1 MTATKLFKAGYTDL
15 VSVIP
20 PGAELSPL
28 SKVKPESAGKAPGR
42 KNPQGR
48 WVGYAWQNESC
59 TEAQAAQMDADKAN
73 VGLKAGFF
81 PGVDIDCT
89 DETIAETIQRIA
101 IETLGAA
108 PVRVGQAPKRLLMYC
123 ATEPF
128 GRMRLWFTVAGKQHL
143 VEVLGEGQQYVVQGI
158 HPRTQK
164 PYTWTYGEASRTY
177 PPVKP
182 EKLTQ
187 ISKDAVEVFL
197 SAVQEELDLLD
208 VVCTREGSGNVAAQ
222 RNVAQDSL
230 KAPTMADLAAAVD
243 VIPND
248 TPSREEYIRMGYAIK
263 AAAQDDEEAG
273 YGVFLEWCQ
282 RWEGG
287 ENDPFTVRG
296 DWERMHPPYELG
308 WDFIAQTASR
318 YGYNYARTEF
328 EAIAQPEEPA
338 EEALIAAHLSDM
350 WLTDRV
356 IAVYGETIKWVP
368 AWGKWLFWDGHCW
381 RKDELSKIPSLV
393 IHICKETSDKLL
405 RSAVTDKEQAAALKK
420 AQQISSAKT
429 VQSVLTLLR
438 ADERLVVRAEVL
450 DADPWVM
457 GTPGGVIDLKTG
469 EILSAEP
476 MRYVSKLAAITPN
489 YRAPAPMWQAFIKE
503 VTGGDKDLAAYL
515 QRLAGYCL
523 TGLVSEHTLAFLWG
537 PGGNGKSVFVN
548 TLTGILGEYARTAPM
563 ETFTASM
570 NDRHPTELAG
580 LQGARL
586 VAASETQEGRAW
598 DEAKV
603 KSITGGD
610 PITARYMHKDFF
622 TFEPTFKLVFLGN
635 HKPEIRNLDDAMRRR
650 FHMVPF
656 TIKPKTVNTELFSQ
670 LKAEW
675 PSIFAWMV
683 EGCLAWQKTGLAAPA
698 AVLDATREYFEDEDA
713 VGRWLTERC
722 IVGQTFFASSVDLY
736 SDWKS
741 WCIDNGE
748 KYRTKKWL
756 GQMLMAKGFETFRRA
771 DSRGFKGLEVKDPL
785 ESRALAQLE
794 SL

>member
-1 MTATKLFKAGYTDL
+1 MI
-15 VSVIP
+15 V
-20 PGAELSPL
+20 PGQPL
-28 SKVKPESAGKAPGR
+28 QIGTLQAPL
-42 KNPQGR
+42 
-48 WVGYAWQNESC
+48 A
-59 TEAQAAQMDADKAN
+59 AQAPERLTARVRLLFQPAE
-73 VGLKAGFF
+73 
-81 PGVDIDCT
+81 
-89 DETIAETIQRIA
+89 ETAE
-101 IETLGAA
+101 GAA
-108 PVRVGQAPKRLLMYC
+108 WMKADGATDGVQALFGVHVFPSLPVGSIGVRSGSLTA
-123 ATEPF
+123 A
-128 GRMRLWFTVAGKQHL
+128 AGEL
-143 VEVLGEGQQYVVQGI
+143 EVEVLGEGQQYVVQGI

-164 PYTWTYGEASRTY
+164 PYTWSYGEAARQY

-182 EKLTQ
+182 EKLVQ
-187 ISKDAVEVFL
+187 IDKAKVELFL
-197 SAVQEELDLLD
+197 AAVQEELDLLD
-208 VVCTREGSGNVAAQ
+208 VVCTREGSGLVSAQ
-222 RNVAQDSL
+222 RNVAQESL
-230 KAPTMADLAAAVD
+230 RAPSLDELEAAVG

-263 AAAQDDEEAG
+263 AAAQEDEERG
-273 YGVFLEWCQ
+273 YGIFLEWCM

-287 ENDPFTVRG
+287 DNSLETVRA
-296 DWERMHPPYELG
+296 DWERMHPPYEVG
-308 WDFIAQTASR
+308 WDFVAQHASR

-328 EAIAQPEEPA
+328 EAVAQPEEPA
-338 EEALIAAHLSDM
+338 EEELIAAHLSDI

-356 IAVYGETIKWVP
+356 ISAYGQTIKWVP
-368 AWGKWLFWDGHCW
+368 AWGAWLYWDDHCW
-381 RKDELSKIPSLV
+381 RKDEINKVPSLV
-393 IHICKETSDKLL
+393 VHVCKETSDRLL
-405 RSAVTDKEQAAALKK
+405 RAAVTEKEQAAALKK
-420 AQQISSAKT
+420 AQQISSART
-429 VQSVLTLLR
+429 VQAVQTLLR
-438 ADERLVVRAEVL
+438 SDARLVVRAEVL

-476 MRYVSKLAAITPN
+476 LRFVSKLAAVTPN
-489 YRAPAPMWQAFIKE
+489 YRAPAPLWATFLDE

-548 TLTGILGEYARTAPM
+548 TVTGILGEYARTAPM

-586 VAASETQEGRAW
+586 VSASETQEGRAW

-610 PITARYMHKDFF
+610 PITARYMHRDFF
-622 TFEPTFKLVFLGN
+622 TYEPTFKLIFLGN

-656 TIKPKTVNTELFSQ
+656 TIKPKTINTELFSQ

-675 PSIFAWMV
+675 PAIFAWMV

-698 AVLDATREYFEDEDA
+698 AVLEATREYFEDEDA
-713 VGRWLTERC
+713 IGRWLSERC
-722 IVGQTFFASSVDLY
+722 IEGPTFFASSIDLY
-736 SDWKS
+736 NDWKN
-741 WCIDNGE
+741 WAIDNGE
-748 KYRTKKWL
+748 KYKNKKWL